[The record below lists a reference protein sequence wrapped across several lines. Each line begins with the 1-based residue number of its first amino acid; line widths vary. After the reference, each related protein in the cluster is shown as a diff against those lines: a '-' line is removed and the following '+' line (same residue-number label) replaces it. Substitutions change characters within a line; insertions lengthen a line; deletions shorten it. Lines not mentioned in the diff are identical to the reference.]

1 MRRLVLFLFFVLASV
16 LLFFNKNNINR
27 NEIYI
32 TGTTM
37 GPIVYN
43 IKYVSK
49 DIRINKRDID
59 SLLILFN
66 NIFSTYQPNSYI
78 STLNKSKSMETV
90 NPLFYNLL
98 TESKNIYEATEGAFD
113 PTIGP
118 LVNAWG
124 FGSLKKKNIPSKEEI
139 DSIIKLVGFDK
150 LYFDET
156 IIEKNQQHIPL
167 Q

>member
-1 MRRLVLFLFFVLASV
+1 MRRLVLFLFFVLVSV
-16 LLFFNKNNINR
+16 FLFFNKNNINK

-49 DIRINKRDID
+49 DIRINKSDID

-66 NIFSTYQPNSYI
+66 NIFSTYQPTSYI
-78 STLNKSKSMETV
+78 SILNKSKSIEIV

-98 TESKNIYEATEGAFD
+98 NLS
-113 PTIGP
+113 
-118 LVNAWG
+118 V
-124 FGSLKKKNIPSKEEI
+124 LK
-139 DSIIKLVGFDK
+139 
-150 LYFDET
+150 Y
-156 IIEKNQQHIPL
+156 
-167 Q
+167 

>member
-1 MRRLVLFLFFVLASV
+1 MRRLVLFLFFVLVSV
-16 LLFFNKNNINR
+16 LLFFNKNNINK

-49 DIRINKRDID
+49 DIRINKSDID

-66 NIFSTYQPNSYI
+66 NIFSTYQPTSYI
-78 STLNKSKSMETV
+78 SILNKSKSIEIV

-98 TESKNIYEATEGAFD
+98 KESKKIYKATEGAFD
-113 PTIGP
+113 PTVGP

-124 FGSLKKKNIPSKEEI
+124 FGPLKKKKRTYQW
-139 DSIIKLVGFDK
+139 V
-150 LYFDET
+150 
-156 IIEKNQQHIPL
+156 
-167 Q
+167 

>member
-1 MRRLVLFLFFVLASV
+1 
-16 LLFFNKNNINR
+16 
-27 NEIYI
+27 
-32 TGTTM
+32 M

-78 STLNKSKSMETV
+78 SKLNRSKSMKTV

-98 TESKNIYEATEGAFD
+98 KESKNIYEATEGAFD

-124 FGSLKKKNIPSKEEI
+124 FGS
-139 DSIIKLVGFDK
+139 
-150 LYFDET
+150 
-156 IIEKNQQHIPL
+156 
-167 Q
+167 